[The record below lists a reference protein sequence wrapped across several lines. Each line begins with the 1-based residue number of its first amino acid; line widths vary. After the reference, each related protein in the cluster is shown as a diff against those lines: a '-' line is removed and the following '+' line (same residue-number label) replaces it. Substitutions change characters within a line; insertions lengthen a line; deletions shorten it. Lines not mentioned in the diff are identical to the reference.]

1 MSSLGQCLWALR
13 PHRGVA
19 VLAVVVCS
27 LATVPTLAAPLLV
40 GRAVDAMR
48 AGDRGQLET
57 TVALLAATALATAVL
72 WTVRV
77 VLVSR
82 MSGLAERDVRDVYFA
97 KLTGLE
103 LSELSELGLGQA
115 IARGTTDLRAV
126 RSFLNSGLP
135 LGVQSATTFVLTAL
149 AMVWLEPLLFVAS
162 LVPVS
167 LIALAAATRS
177 RGGAALAE
185 ASRRALSAVTE
196 ELEESLAGIAVVRA
210 FGQEHVRE
218 TRFARAVDAAVEA
231 ALVLSRKN
239 AAYGAVLSAAP
250 ILGLVLVLG
259 VGGTLAIG
267 DHGLS
272 DGEFVSY
279 YLYFLL
285 LVSPASSLSTVV
297 TLTQGAAGSIRRVRE
312 VLDTGTSR
320 GAPAPGAV
328 SERPAA
334 VVLDEVT
341 AGYRADRAVLDGAD
355 LQVQPGEVVALT
367 GASGS
372 GKSLVLALVKRL
384 YHPVSGSVTLRGV
397 DVGSSDAGFMQSHVA
412 LVGDDEF
419 LFAGSVRDNIAY
431 GRPDATPEAV
441 TRAATAAQASG
452 FIAELPLGYDTQ
464 VGERSARLS
473 GGQRQRVA
481 LARALLM
488 ESPVVLLDNAT
499 GGLDGTTERQ
509 VIQSVTD
516 GADVVVFSGDNP
528 ALLDAADRVVVMAG
542 GRVTEAE
549 PVPNPNP
556 SQGRVAPPPAPAATG
571 LTSPG
576 VRSEPPQSPASPP
589 AAGLNGEGKTRK
601 ARRRREIVTLLAGDR
616 RALVLSALAIAL
628 ATGAGLLPAYIAG
641 RAVDDVLG
649 PASDDVLWELC
660 GLLLVVAGLSGV
672 AVYFRTVLVARV
684 GQGALGRLRIRL
696 FSHLDRVSLSF
707 FDRNDSATVISR
719 LTNDV
724 EVLNVMVQNGLSVL
738 ISSVL
743 TFVGT
748 AGVLL
753 VLDPGLAFIAYL
765 TAPLIFALSLVLRRA
780 RDRANRKAT
789 GGVVALT
796 RELMNTVHGARAM
809 KCFGQEGR
817 HRARFAQLNE
827 EQRVMLHRS
836 NVLQGAFTMWIELV
850 TGGAIAAL
858 VLIGG
863 LQALDGTVAVGTVV
877 AFTMYLRT
885 AMTPI
890 GSLVNLQGLYGQ
902 SGVSF
907 DRLLDLLDEPVPVP
921 VPVPGTGDENGGAS
935 GVSLER
941 VWFAHPGRDWTLRD
955 INIDVPRGETLALV
969 GASGAGK
976 STIVRLVAGFLTPQD
991 GRVRL
996 GGRDVRGLSRD
1007 AITRTLA
1014 VVPQEPFLFGGTV
1027 GENVGFAAPHATREE
1042 LERVLEE
1049 LGVGDLLHVDQEVG
1063 RRGALLSSSQRQ
1075 LVSLA
1080 RALII
1085 DPTVLL
1091 LDEATSTVDRGT
1103 EEVVQRATA
1112 QLRSGRTTV
1121 VVAHRLATIA
1131 SADRIAVLD
1140 GGVIVELGT
1149 HEGLLGRAGLYA
1161 RMWAAA
1167 SREQGAQ

>member
-1 MSSLGQCLWALR
+1 VSSLGQCLWALR
-13 PHRGVA
+13 PHRGLA

-48 AGDRGQLET
+48 AGDRGQLEM

-77 VLVSR
+77 ILVSR
-82 MSGLAERDVRDVYFA
+82 MSGLVERDVRGGYFA
-97 KLTGLE
+97 KLTALE
-103 LSELSELGLGQA
+103 LSEFSELGVGQA

-135 LGVQSATTFVLTAL
+135 LGAQSATTFVLTAL
-149 AMVWLEPLLFVAS
+149 AMLWIEPLLFLAS

-167 LIALAAATRS
+167 LIALTAATRS

-210 FGQEHVRE
+210 FGQEQVRE

-239 AAYGAVLSAAP
+239 AAYSAILSAAP

-297 TLTQGAAGSIRRVRE
+297 TLTQGAASSIRRVRE
-312 VLDTGTSR
+312 VLDTGRSP

-328 SERPAA
+328 SERPTGA
-334 VVLDEVT
+334 VVLGEVT
-341 AGYRADRAVLDGAD
+341 AGYRADRPVLSGAD

-384 YHPVSGSVTLRGV
+384 YYPVSGSVTLGGV

-441 TRAATAAQASG
+441 TRAATAPQASG

-464 VGERSARLS
+464 VGERSSRLS

-499 GGLDGTTERQ
+499 GGLDGATERQ
-509 VIQSVTD
+509 VIQAVTD
-516 GADVVVFSGDNP
+516 GADAVVFSGDNP
-528 ALLDAADRVVVMAG
+528 AVLDAADRVVVMDG

-549 PVPNPNP
+549 PVPNPYP
-556 SQGRVAPPPAPAATG
+556 SQRRVAPPPAPAATG
-571 LTSPG
+571 LTSPK
-576 VRSEPPQSPASPP
+576 VRLEPPRSSAGPP
-589 AAGLNGEGKTRK
+589 AAGLNDDGKTRK

-616 RALVLSALAIAL
+616 RALALSALAIAL

-827 EQRVMLHRS
+827 QQRVMLHRS
-836 NVLQGAFTMWIELV
+836 NVLQGAFTLWVELV

-863 LQALDGTVAVGTVV
+863 LQALDGAVAVGTVV

-907 DRLLDLLDEPVPVP
+907 DRLLDLLHEPVPVP
-921 VPVPGTGDENGGAS
+921 GPGTADETDGAS

-955 INIDVPRGETLALV
+955 INIDVPRSETLALV

-976 STIVRLVAGFLTPQD
+976 STIVRLVAGFLAPQD

-1014 VVPQEPFLFGGTV
+1014 VVPQEPFLFSGTV
-1027 GENVGFAAPHATREE
+1027 GDNVGFAAPHATREE
-1042 LERVLEE
+1042 MERVLEE
-1049 LGVGDLLHVDQEVG
+1049 LGIGELLHVDQEVG
-1063 RRGALLSSSQRQ
+1063 RRGASLSSSQRQ

-1091 LDEATSTVDRGT
+1091 LDEATSTVDRAT

-1112 QLRSGRTTV
+1112 HLRSGRTTI

-1149 HEGLLGRAGLYA
+1149 HEGLLARAGLYS

-1167 SREQGAQ
+1167 SREQGTP